1 MDEVR
6 LQLNAACRVG
16 ELETAAALLTRR
28 IRLLS
33 AELSTAR
40 ERVSELEYELTATH
54 GQRVAEQQSSSNS
67 SSAADQLVVALR
79 GKALLEQE
87 LASCRARLA
96 EALQVS
102 DTRSI
107 ELANVRSQL
116 KDKALE
122 TKAIVARHAASL
134 AALERERQTATVEL
148 STAKERSKAAIA
160 GKTKSIQDLTAA
172 LQSSQ
177 QQVAKLR
184 QALHSGDITGV
195 HHEASGSEISV
206 LRQSYEVASQ
216 EAREASEEAE
226 SAFQQ
231 LEQCRAL
238 LRKKED
244 ELLHLS
250 EQQAD
255 RVTANKPPLQT
266 SSVLTENIV
275 IRPTEMREAATQA
288 SIFTSSSSAA
298 ASAASASTAAA
309 VEVASLTSASTSSVV
324 LTSKQQILVALHQF
338 RQQGGTSPAA
348 AAARGTGAFGWRSR
362 ARISR
367 DAQQLAASADDLEED
382 GIFVHDISVEQLD
395 SDDELALP
403 SLDDQDVEEA
413 ISSEVA
419 LAVAAEAAAAASRSG
434 DSSSLQKMQHQQ
446 QQQQQQQRQQHE
458 NGESIDFQAVTVTL
472 SALFELATSVAARRG
487 GGLGAQ
493 RERGGK
499 VPPSK
504 VEKRLMAERD
514 NLSFERDSY
523 RHEIMRFLEIDA
535 AIAASSASSSS
546 TASTPVGSPS
556 KADRLGRTPGRVD
569 EHAIL
574 ASTLAN
580 ASSALQDVHGAA
592 QVPKRTMAIVKGFA
606 ETNARLQAQVQ
617 SLVLQLE
624 EARALLAKA
633 RASEQ
638 SAIQDLMSAEEHNQQ
653 LKSALTVASRAAATL
668 TTS

>member
-1 MDEVR
+1 MR
-6 LQLNAACRVG
+6 LQLNASARVG
-16 ELETAAALLTRR
+16 ELETTAGLLRQR
-28 IRLLS
+28 IKLLS
-33 AELSTAR
+33 GELNTAR
-40 ERVSELEYELTATH
+40 ERIFELEDALSAAQ
-54 GQRVAEQQSSSNS
+54 GQRSRASEQLQSGSSGS
-67 SSAADQLVVALR
+67 VADQLVVALR
-79 GKALLEQE
+79 GKALLEEE

-102 DTRSI
+102 ETRSI

-116 KDKALE
+116 KDKTLE
-122 TKAIVARHAASL
+122 CKAIVSRHAASL

-184 QALHSGDITGV
+184 QALHSGDASGV
-195 HHEASGSEISV
+195 HHDEASGSEISV
-206 LRQSYEVASQ
+206 LRQSYEAASQ
-216 EAREASEEAE
+216 EARDASEEAE
-226 SAFQQ
+226 NALHQ

-244 ELLHLS
+244 ELLLLS
-250 EQQAD
+250 EKQAED
-255 RVTANKPPLQT
+255 RVAANTPSLQA
-266 SSVLTENIV
+266 SAVLPVQRSVVIV
-275 IRPTEMREAATQA
+275 EKREAETQA
-288 SIFTSSSSAA
+288 AAAEVATISTSTSTSSSS
-298 ASAASASTAAA
+298 SASTA
-309 VEVASLTSASTSSVV
+309 V
-324 LTSKQQILVALHQF
+324 LTSKQQVLVALHQF
-338 RQQGGTSPAA
+338 RQQGGATSAA
-348 AAARGTGAFGWRSR
+348 GAARGTGAFGWRSR

-413 ISSEVA
+413 ISNEVA
-419 LAVAAEAAAAASRSG
+419 LAVAAAVAEAAAEANSRPSDLASP
-434 DSSSLQKMQHQQ
+434 QKHQNRQQ
-446 QQQQQQQRQQHE
+446 QE
-458 NGESIDFQAVTVTL
+458 NGENIDLQAVTVTL
-472 SALFELATSVAARRG
+472 SALYELATSVAARG
-487 GGLGAQ
+487 GGGAQ
-493 RERGGK
+493 REGGGK
-499 VPPSK
+499 APASK
-504 VEKRLMAERD
+504 AEKRLMAERD

-535 AIAASSASSSS
+535 AMAASASTTSSSS
-546 TASTPVGSPS
+546 TTTPVGSPS
-556 KADRLGRTPGRVD
+556 KADRLGRTPGKVD

-580 ASSALQDVHGAA
+580 ASSALQTVHGAA

-606 ETNARLQAQVQ
+606 ESNARLQAQVQ

-624 EARALLAKA
+624 ETRALLAKA

-638 SAIQDLMSAEEHNQQ
+638 IAIQDLMSAEDHNEQ
-653 LKSALTVASRAAATL
+653 LKRALNVATRASA
-668 TTS
+668 TTTTTNS